1 MRASQHPGWLPRAPL
16 LDGAMPLDSQRR
28 TIAAPAK
35 INLHLEILGRRADGY
50 HELETVFQTITL
62 ADEVELVLAQGGG
75 GISLRCDAPGV
86 PTDETNLAWRAARAV
101 QAALPGLGAIG
112 ITLIK
117 RIPHG
122 AGLGGGSSD
131 AAAVLR
137 ALRSLE
143 PAVLGLDL
151 AAIAASIGADVP
163 FFLLGGT
170 AYASGVGEQL
180 TALPDAAGGPL
191 TILMPEA
198 HLPTPAVYAALT
210 EAERGPRRG
219 EGAGAWRARMP
230 QGWLARAENR
240 LAAPARRLCAPLDQ
254 LLRRLEARGV
264 PHLVCGSG
272 AACAAFAEVAPPP
285 GVRAYPARMRARAD
299 LDRLLGA

>member
-16 LDGAMPLDSQRR
+16 LDGAMSLDSQRR
-28 TIAAPAK
+28 TLAAPAK

-50 HELETVFQTITL
+50 HEIETVFQTITL
-62 ADEVELVLAQGGG
+62 ADEVEVALAPGGV
-75 GISLRCDAPGV
+75 GIALRCDAPGV
-86 PTDETNLAWRAARAV
+86 PTDEANLAWRAARAV
-101 QAALPGLGAIG
+101 QAALPGIGRIG

-117 RIPHG
+117 HIPHG

-137 ALRSLE
+137 ALGSLA
-143 PAVLGLDL
+143 PAVDGLDL

-163 FFLLGGT
+163 FFLHGGT
-170 AYASGVGEQL
+170 AHAGGRGEEL

-191 TILMPEA
+191 TILMPQA
-198 HLPTPAVYAALT
+198 QLPTPAVYAALT

-219 EGAGAWRARMP
+219 AGADAWRARMP
-230 QGWLARAENR
+230 LGWLAPAANR

-254 LLRRLEARGV
+254 LLLHLEARGV

-272 AACAAFAEVAPPP
+272 AACVAFAAVAPPP
-285 GVRAYPARMRARAD
+285 GVRAYPARMRARAE